1 MSEQARRL
9 ERNPN
14 DKVIAG
20 VASGVADFFG
30 INRTIVRVI
39 WALSIFFGGLGVI
52 VYIVLWIVMPEAGT
66 DRTVAHD
73 LRDKTTEASAPAE
86 TRSFPDTAV
95 SDTDHLDAASES
107 GSDAGSESESDETS
121 D

>member
-1 MSEQARRL
+1 MPVSEQARRF
-9 ERNPN
+9 ERNS
-14 DKVIAG
+14 DEKVIAG

-66 DRTVAHD
+66 NRMVAHD
-73 LRDKTTEASAPAE
+73 LRDKTTEASPPAE
-86 TRSFPDTAV
+86 TRPPPDTPV
-95 SDTDHLDAASES
+95 NDTDHPDASDARSES
-107 GSDAGSESESDETS
+107 QSDETS